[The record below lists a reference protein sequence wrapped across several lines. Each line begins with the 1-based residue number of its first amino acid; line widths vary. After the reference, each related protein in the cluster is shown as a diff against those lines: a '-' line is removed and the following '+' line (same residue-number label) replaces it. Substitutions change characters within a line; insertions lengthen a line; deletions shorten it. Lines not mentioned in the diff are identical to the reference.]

1 MNKAAKLASFDYLL
15 YSHDDMYFCP
25 DWDDVLIK
33 EIKSIKHENF
43 YLSGLGLEG
52 ATHFYVVTD
61 PDPLLLNDQEI
72 NKFPVQDS
80 IKKVYE
86 KQLIGSGFNA
96 SLDFTTTDKSK
107 PYSIDMATFD
117 YIEHSHS

>member
-1 MNKAAKLASFDYLL
+1 MNR
-15 YSHDDMYFCP
+15 
-25 DWDDVLIK
+25 
-33 EIKSIKHENF
+33 
-43 YLSGLGLEG
+43 LERFSYESNR
-52 ATHFYVVTD
+52 TKRKRIQ
-61 PDPLLLNDQEI
+61 PR
-72 NKFPVQDS
+72 S
-80 IKKVYE
+80 KKVYE